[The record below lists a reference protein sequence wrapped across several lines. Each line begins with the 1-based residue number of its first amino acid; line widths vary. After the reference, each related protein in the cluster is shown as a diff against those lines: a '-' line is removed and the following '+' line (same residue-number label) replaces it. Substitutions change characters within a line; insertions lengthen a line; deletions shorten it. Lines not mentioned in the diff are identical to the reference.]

1 MNKYLKQ
8 SLLLHAVVC
17 LMMLIDLSGFW
28 HEDMTLGQT
37 PIIVDLSQVRID
49 EMTNLPTKAEFGE
62 EERKATV
69 EEHKEVEQYTNDT
82 APEPEPEPAKE
93 EPAAEP
99 TPEPEPEDA
108 PEEIKDDFLEPPV
121 PEKKP
126 EPKPEPKP
134 VPKPAP
140 KPVPVPTRKP
150 TPKPEPKPQP
160 KDNKKPEEEAITR
173 SNALKSL
180 KQDIDNNRRLD
191 VGDRTQ
197 NAMIKEGT
205 EVKHMGIE
213 GGNSTGSYFSDLTI
227 SETDAIASLLSQ
239 NWNLDPG
246 AIGIEG
252 MVVKIRVRLGTDGSI
267 RKIEF
272 VDQNRVNS
280 DPSYRS
286 VAESAQA
293 AIYATQQ
300 AFKEVF
306 GQKYADRYDV
316 WNTLLLNFDPL
327 NKGVR

>member
-17 LMMLIDLSGFW
+17 LMMIIDLSGFW
-28 HEDMTLGQT
+28 HDDMTLGQT

-62 EERKATV
+62 EDRKATV

-82 APEPEPEPAKE
+82 APEPEPEPVKE
-93 EPAAEP
+93 EPAPEQVEQ
-99 TPEPEPEDA
+99 PEPETV
-108 PEEIKDDFLEPPV
+108 PEEVKEDFLEPPV

-126 EPKPEPKP
+126 EPEQKP

-140 KPVPVPTRKP
+140 RKP
-150 TPKPEPKPQP
+150 TPVPSRKPKPKPEPKP
-160 KDNKKPEEEAITR
+160 KDTKKAEDEAVTR

-191 VGDRTQ
+191 IGDKTQ
-197 NAMIKEGT
+197 NAMIKAGT
-205 EVKHMGIE
+205 EVNNMGIE
-213 GGNSTGSYFSDLTI
+213 GGNSNGSYFSDLTI

-252 MVVKIRVRLGTDGSI
+252 MVVKIRVHLGKDGSI

-272 VDQNRVNS
+272 VDQGRFNS
-280 DPSYRS
+280 DTGYRS
-286 VAESAQA
+286 VAESAQR

-306 GQKYADRYDV
+306 GQKYADRYEV

>member
-62 EERKATV
+62 EDRKATV
-69 EEHKEVEQYTNDT
+69 EEHKEVEQYTKDT

-99 TPEPEPEDA
+99 TQEPEPEAA
-108 PEEIKDDFLEPPV
+108 PEEVKEDFLEPPV

-126 EPKPEPKP
+126 EPEQKP

-140 KPVPVPTRKP
+140 KKPAPVPARKP
-150 TPKPEPKPQP
+150 KPKPEPKP
-160 KDNKKPEEEAITR
+160 KDTKKPEDEAVTR
-173 SNALKSL
+173 RNALKSL
-180 KQDIDNNRRLD
+180 EQDIDNTRRLD
-191 VGDRTQ
+191 VSDRTQ
-197 NAMIKEGT
+197 SAMIKTGT

-213 GGNSTGSYFSDLTI
+213 GGNSNGSYFSDLTI

-252 MVVKIRVRLGTDGSI
+252 MVVKIRVRLAKDGSI
-267 RKIEF
+267 NKIEF

>member
-8 SLLLHAVVC
+8 SLILHAVVF
-17 LMMLIDLSGFW
+17 LMMIIDLPGFW
-28 HEDMTLGQT
+28 HDEDLTLGQA

-49 EMTNLPTKAEFGE
+49 EMTNLPSKAEFGPE
-62 EERKATV
+62 DRKATV
-69 EEHKEVEQYTNDT
+69 EERQPEQYTNDT
-82 APEPEPEPAKE
+82 APEPEPEPQ
-93 EPAAEP
+93 
-99 TPEPEPEDA
+99 PEPEQQQQVEETPDET

-121 PEKKP
+121 PTQKP
-126 EPKPEPKP
+126 QPKQEPKPQQAPR
-134 VPKPAP
+134 KPAP
-140 KPVPVPTRKP
+140 IPTRKP
-150 TPKPEPKPQP
+150 KPKPNNKPV
-160 KDNKKPEEEAITR
+160 DNNKKQQEQAKVR

-180 KQDIDNNRRLD
+180 MQELDNNKNID
-191 VGDRTQ
+191 IGDKTQ
-197 NAMIKEGT
+197 SAMIKEGT

-213 GGNSTGSYFSDLTI
+213 GGNSNGSYFSDLTI

-252 MVVKIRVRLGTDGSI
+252 MVVKIRVSLAKDGTI
-267 RKIEF
+267 KKIEF
-272 VDQNRVNS
+272 VDLSRFNS

-286 VAESAQA
+286 VAESAQR

-306 GQKYADRYDV
+306 GQKYADKYDV
-316 WNTLLLNFDPL
+316 WNTLLLNFDPM